1 MKKTILF
8 ISIFLFVLSL
18 IILSPSASYAQPYG
32 SGIYNESVPYG
43 DQTSLS
49 ISTDGNVSISITPT
63 AEGVLSKNS
72 SVVTVSSTDV
82 EGYKL
87 YISSLNSTDMINVGE
102 VLPTSSNGSPSPL
115 SNNTWG
121 YNLDNSNNFVGISL
135 NETLI
140 KSVFSP
146 VSNDTTTITYGVKLD
161 MAKPAGQYT
170 ANIIYTAVPQT
181 D

>member
-1 MKKTILF
+1 
-8 ISIFLFVLSL
+8 
-18 IILSPSASYAQPYG
+18 
-32 SGIYNESVPYG
+32 
-43 DQTSLS
+43 
-49 ISTDGNVSISITPT
+49 
-63 AEGVLSKNS
+63 
-72 SVVTVSSTDV
+72 
-82 EGYKL
+82 
-87 YISSLNSTDMINVGE
+87 MINVGE